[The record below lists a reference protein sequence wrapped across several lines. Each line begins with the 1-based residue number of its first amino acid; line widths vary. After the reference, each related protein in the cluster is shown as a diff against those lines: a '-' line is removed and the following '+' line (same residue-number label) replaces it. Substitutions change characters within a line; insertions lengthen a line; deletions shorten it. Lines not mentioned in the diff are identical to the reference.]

1 MIYSCELV
9 TPTFFLFCFLLDQF
23 GGGYQV
29 FKAVSMAKSNLMNA
43 IACKH
48 LKPLISITIQ

>member
-1 MIYSCELV
+1 MIYSCELI
-9 TPTFFLFCFLLDQF
+9 TSTIFLFCFLLDQF

-29 FKAVSMAKSNLMNA
+29 FKAVSMAKNNLINT

>member
-1 MIYSCELV
+1 MIYSRELI
-9 TPTFFLFCFLLDQF
+9 TSTIFLFCFLLDQF

-29 FKAVSMAKSNLMNA
+29 FKAVSMAKNNLINA

>member
-1 MIYSCELV
+1 MIYSCELI
-9 TPTFFLFCFLLDQF
+9 TSTIFLFCFLLDQF

-29 FKAVSMAKSNLMNA
+29 FKAVSMAKNNLTNA

>member
-1 MIYSCELV
+1 MIYSCELI
-9 TPTFFLFCFLLDQF
+9 TSTIFLFCFLLDQF

-29 FKAVSMAKSNLMNA
+29 FKAVSMAKNNLINA

-48 LKPLISITIQ
+48 QKPLISITIQ

>member
-1 MIYSCELV
+1 MIYSRELI
-9 TPTFFLFCFLLDQF
+9 TSTIFLFCFLLDQF

-29 FKAVSMAKSNLMNA
+29 FKAVSMVKNNLMNA

>member
-1 MIYSCELV
+1 MIYSCELIKS
-9 TPTFFLFCFLLDQF
+9 TIFLFCFLLDQF

-29 FKAVSMAKSNLMNA
+29 FKAVSMVKNNLMNA

>member
-1 MIYSCELV
+1 MIYSCELI
-9 TPTFFLFCFLLDQF
+9 TSTIFLFCFFLDQF

-29 FKAVSMAKSNLMNA
+29 FKAVSMAKNNLINA

>member
-1 MIYSCELV
+1 MIYSCELI
-9 TPTFFLFCFLLDQF
+9 TSTIFLSCFLLDQF

-29 FKAVSMAKSNLMNA
+29 FKAVSMVKNNLMNA

>member
-1 MIYSCELV
+1 MIYSCELIKS
-9 TPTFFLFCFLLDQF
+9 TIFLFCFLLDQF

-29 FKAVSMAKSNLMNA
+29 FKAVSMAKNNLINA